1 MKSVQTVLAAGL
13 VLSMLLFPQLALAEE
28 VPEYSIKPI
37 PESGFYNRT
46 IQVWATVDQGGQ
58 YYVCWDARSLASA
71 VVTIDASASG
81 NFSASFA
88 VPEANRGE
96 HTLYLTDDQ
105 FGELAEAA
113 FSVDPTT
120 WLNPRR
126 GPVGTEVT
134 INGYGFTAN
143 EANIPIKFHGNQVKT
158 ATADAKG
165 SWEASYIITNIPAGD
180 YLFEVGPDREPGE
193 ECMMCMCFTVTPEIK
208 VTPASG
214 VSGQMI
220 AVNGTGFASN
230 EKAIKVVFDG
240 ETVKENISADANGSW
255 SVQIT
260 VPRRGTGTYIIDA
273 SGFSTW
279 GRDVPDVTFA
289 IETGVSVAPASAQ
302 VGDEI
307 TVTGSGFAA
316 WEGGVKVT
324 LDNRLLDTGTI
335 TVDRHG
341 SWEASFILPTSTY
354 GAHTVV
360 AYGDI
365 TKAADVKKA
374 TLNTMAK
381 IEVTPVEGSPGDSV
395 TVAGSGF
402 PSSQTLTV
410 TFANRPVQES
420 VRSLADGNLSITVTV
435 PANPAVKLL
444 VTATG
449 GGAQASADFA
459 VKAKVL
465 PTPQP
470 ISPEEDATLRSREIT
485 FEWGRITGSS
495 NITVTYALE
504 IIGPGGS
511 HRISDIE
518 ALSYQIP
525 RDEADEALP
534 KGDYSWRVKAVDEFG
549 NESLWSDP
557 IPFTV
562 SPIPSWV
569 WVIVGLVV
577 FTTLMVV
584 AYREGKFKVTE

>member
-1 MKSVQTVLAAGL
+1 MKSVQTVVTAGL
-13 VLSMLLFPQLALAEE
+13 LLLLLLFPQLALAEE

-71 VVTIDASASG
+71 VVRIDAPTSG

-88 VPEANRGE
+88 VPEAKRGE

-193 ECMMCMCFTVTPEIK
+193 ECIMCMCFTVTPEIS
-208 VTPASG
+208 VSPASG
-214 VSGQMI
+214 VAGQI
-220 AVNGTGFASN
+220 IDISGTGFASN

-240 ETVKENISADANGSW
+240 ETAKENISADANGSW

-279 GRDVPDVTFA
+279 ARDVPDVTFT

-316 WEGGVKVT
+316 WEGGIKVT
-324 LDNRLLDTGTI
+324 LDNKLLDTGAI

-341 SWEASFILPTSTY
+341 SWEAPFILPTSTY
-354 GAHTVV
+354 GPHTVV

-365 TKAADVKKA
+365 TEAADVKQA
-374 TLNTMAK
+374 TLNTVAR

-402 PSSQTLTV
+402 PSRQALTL
-410 TFANRPVQES
+410 TFANRAVPES
-420 VRSLADGNLSITVTV
+420 VRSLANGSVSAIVTV
-435 PANPAVKLL
+435 PASPVGTLL

-449 GGAQASADFA
+449 GGAQASDDFTVIA
-459 VKAKVL
+459 RVL

-470 ISPEEDATLRSREIT
+470 MSPEEGTTLRSRDIT
-485 FEWGRITGSS
+485 FEWGRITGS
-495 NITVTYALE
+495 NITITYTLE

-511 HRISDIE
+511 QRFSDVE

-525 RDEADEALP
+525 KDEALP
-534 KGDYSWRVKAVDEFG
+534 KGEYEWKVKAIDEFG

-562 SPIPSWV
+562 SPIPTWV

-577 FTTLMVV
+577 LTTLMVV
-584 AYREGKFKVTE
+584 AYREGKFKVIE

>member
-1 MKSVQTVLAAGL
+1 MKSVQTVITAGL
-13 VLSMLLFPQLALAEE
+13 FLSMLLMPQLALAEE
-28 VPEYSIKPI
+28 VPEYSIIPI
-37 PESGFYNRT
+37 PASGFYNRT
-46 IQVWATVDQGGQ
+46 ITVWATVDQGSQ

-71 VVTIDASASG
+71 VVRIDAPDAG
-81 NFSASFA
+81 NFSASFG
-88 VPEANRGE
+88 VPEATRGE

-105 FGELAEAA
+105 FGKLAEAA

-143 EANIPIKFHGNQVKT
+143 EPNIPIKFHGNQVKT

-165 SWEASYIITNIPAGD
+165 SWEASYIITDIPAGD
-180 YLFEVGPDREPGE
+180 YLFEVGPDREPDE
-193 ECMMCMCFTVTPEIK
+193 ECVMCMCFTVTPEIS
-208 VTPASG
+208 VSPASG
-214 VSGQMI
+214 VAGQI
-220 AVNGTGFASN
+220 IDVSGTGFASN

-240 ETVKENISADANGSW
+240 EIAEEDISADANGSW
-255 SVQIT
+255 STKIT
-260 VPRRGTGTYIIDA
+260 VPRRRTGTYIIDG

-279 GRDVPDVTFA
+279 GRDVPDVTFT

-316 WEGGVKVT
+316 WEGGIEVT
-324 LDNRLLDTGTI
+324 LDNELLDTGTI

-341 SWEASFILPTSTY
+341 SWEASFVLPTSTY
-354 GAHTVV
+354 GPHTVV

-365 TKAADVKKA
+365 TEAADVKQA

-395 TVAGSGF
+395 TLTGSGF
-402 PSSQTLTV
+402 PRNETLNV
-410 TFANRPVQES
+410 TFANRAVQET
-420 VRSLADGNLSITVTV
+420 VRALTDGNLSATVTV
-435 PANPAVKLL
+435 PANPAAKLL

-449 GGAQASADFA
+449 GGAQASDDFTVVA
-459 VKAKVL
+459 RVL

-470 ISPEEDATLRSREIT
+470 VSPEEGTTLRSREIT

-495 NITVTYALE
+495 ITITYTLE
-504 IIGPGGS
+504 VIGPGGS
-511 HRISDIE
+511 RTISDIE
-518 ALSYQIP
+518 VLSYQIP
-525 RDEADEALP
+525 KNEALP
-534 KGDYSWRVKAVDEFG
+534 KGEYTWRVKAIDGFG
-549 NESLWSDP
+549 NESLWSNP

-562 SPIPSWV
+562 SPVPTFV

-584 AYREGKFKVTE
+584 AYREGKFKVIE

>member
-1 MKSVQTVLAAGL
+1 MKSVQTVIIAGL
-13 VLSMLLFPQLALAEE
+13 LLSMLLPQLALAEE

-46 IQVWATVDQGGQ
+46 IKVWATVDQGGQ

-71 VVTIDASASG
+71 VVTIDAPASG

-88 VPEANRGE
+88 VPEAKRGE

-134 INGYGFTAN
+134 INGHGFTAN

-180 YLFEVGPDREPGE
+180 YLFEVGPDREPDE
-193 ECMMCMCFTVTPEIK
+193 ECVMCMCFTVTPEIS
-208 VTPASG
+208 VSPASG
-214 VSGQMI
+214 VAGQI
-220 AVNGTGFASN
+220 IDVSGTGFASN

-240 ETVKENISADANGSW
+240 EIAEEDISADANGSW
-255 SVQIT
+255 SAKIT
-260 VPRRGTGTYIIDA
+260 VPRRRTGTYIIDG

-279 GRDVPDVTFA
+279 GRDVPDVTFT

-316 WEGGVKVT
+316 WEGGIEVT
-324 LDNRLLDTGTI
+324 LDNELLDTGTI

-341 SWEASFILPTSTY
+341 SWEASFVLPTSTY
-354 GAHTVV
+354 GPHTVV

-365 TKAADVKKA
+365 TEAADVKQA

-395 TVAGSGF
+395 TLTGSGF
-402 PSSQTLTV
+402 PRNETLTV
-410 TFANRPVQES
+410 TFANHEVQET
-420 VRSLADGNLSITVTV
+420 VQSLTNGNLSATVTV
-435 PANPAVKLL
+435 PANPAVELL

-449 GGAQASADFA
+449 GGAQASDDFT
-459 VKAKVL
+459 VVAKVL

-470 ISPEEDATLRSREIT
+470 ISPEEGKTLRSRNVT
-485 FEWGRITGSS
+485 FEWGRIMGSGK
-495 NITVTYALE
+495 ITVTYELE

-511 HRISDIE
+511 HRFSDIE
-518 ALSYQIP
+518 ALSYQMP
-525 RDEADEALP
+525 GDEALRR
-534 KGDYSWRVKAVDEFG
+534 GDHTWQVRAIDEFG
-549 NESLWSDP
+549 NESLWSNP
-557 IPFTV
+557 TPFTV
-562 SPIPSWV
+562 SPIPTFV
-569 WVIVGLVV
+569 WVIIGLVV

-584 AYREGKFKVTE
+584 AYREGKFKVIE

>member
-1 MKSVQTVLAAGL
+1 MTSVQTMVTAGL
-13 VLSMLLFPQLALAEE
+13 LLSMLLLPQLTLAEE

-37 PESGFYNRT
+37 PESGFYDRT
-46 IQVWATVDQGGQ
+46 IEVWATVDQGGQ

-71 VVTIDASASG
+71 VVTIDAPASG

-88 VPEANRGE
+88 VPEAKRGE

-113 FSVDPTT
+113 FTVDPTT
-120 WLNPRR
+120 CLNPRS

-134 INGYGFTAN
+134 ICGYGFTAN

-180 YLFEVGPDREPGE
+180 YLFEVGPDREPDE

-220 AVNGTGFASN
+220 AVSGTGFASN

-240 ETVKENISADANGSW
+240 EIAEEDISADANGSW
-255 SVQIT
+255 SAEIT
-260 VPRRGTGTYIIDA
+260 VPRRGSGPYIIDA

-279 GRDVPDVTFA
+279 GRDVPDVTFT
-289 IETGVSVAPASAQ
+289 IGTGVSVAPASAQ
-302 VGDEI
+302 VGAEI

-316 WEGGVKVT
+316 WEGGIEVT
-324 LDNRLLDTGTI
+324 LDNELLDTDTI

-341 SWEASFILPTSTY
+341 SWEASFVLPTSTY
-354 GAHTVV
+354 GPHTVV

-365 TKAADVKKA
+365 TEAADVKQA
-374 TLNTMAK
+374 TLSTQAK
-381 IEVTPVEGSPGDSV
+381 IEITPLEGSPGDSV

-402 PSSQTLTV
+402 PSRQALTV
-410 TFANRPVQES
+410 TFANRDVRES
-420 VRSLADGNLSITVTV
+420 VRSLANGDVSAIVTV
-435 PANPAVKLL
+435 PASPAGELL

-449 GGAQASADFA
+449 GGAQASDDFT
-459 VKAKVL
+459 VKAKIL

-470 ISPEEDATLRSREIT
+470 ISPEEGTTLRSREIT
-485 FEWGRITGSS
+485 FEWGRITGS
-495 NITVTYALE
+495 NITITYTLE
-504 IIGPGGS
+504 IIGPDGS
-511 HRISDIE
+511 QRFSDIE
-518 ALSYQIP
+518 ALSYQS
-525 RDEADEALP
+525 RDEEALP
-534 KGDYSWRVKAVDEFG
+534 KGDYSWRVKAIDEFG
-549 NESLWSDP
+549 NESLWSNP

-562 SPIPSWV
+562 SPIPTFV
-569 WVIVGLVV
+569 WVIIGLVV
-577 FTTLMVV
+577 LTTLMVV
-584 AYREGKFKVTE
+584 AYREGKFKVIE

>member
-88 VPEANRGE
+88 VPEARRGE

-279 GRDVPDVTFA
+279 GRDVPDVTFT

-420 VRSLADGNLSITVTV
+420 VRSLADGNLSTTVTV

-470 ISPEEDATLRSREIT
+470 ISPEEDKTLRSRDIT

-495 NITVTYALE
+495 NITVTFALE

-549 NESLWSDP
+549 NESLWSNP

-562 SPIPSWV
+562 SPIPTFV
-569 WVIVGLVV
+569 WVIIGLVV

-584 AYREGKFKVTE
+584 AYREGKFKVIE

>member
-71 VVTIDASASG
+71 VVRIDASASG

-88 VPEANRGE
+88 VPEAKRGE

-220 AVNGTGFASN
+220 AVSGTGFASN

-260 VPRRGTGTYIIDA
+260 VPRRRSGTYIIDA

-279 GRDVPDVTFA
+279 GRDVPDVTFT

-354 GAHTVV
+354 GAHSIG
-360 AYGDI
+360 AYGAT

-374 TLNTMAK
+374 TLNTLARLA
-381 IEVTPVEGSPGDSV
+381 VAPVEASPGDSV
-395 TVAGSGF
+395 TLTGNGF
-402 PSSQTLTV
+402 PANQTLTV

-420 VRSLADGNLSITVTV
+420 VRSLADGNLSTTVTV

-470 ISPEEDATLRSREIT
+470 ISPEEDATLRSRDIT

-495 NITVTYALE
+495 ITITYTLE

-511 HRISDIE
+511 QRFSDIE
-518 ALSYQIP
+518 ALSYQL
-525 RDEADEALP
+525 RDEEALP
-534 KGDYSWRVKAVDEFG
+534 KGEYSWQVKAIDEFG
-549 NESLWSDP
+549 NESLWSNP
-557 IPFTV
+557 TPFTV
-562 SPIPSWV
+562 SPIPTFV
-569 WVIVGLVV
+569 WVIIGLVV

-584 AYREGKFKVTE
+584 AYREGKFKVIE

>member
-88 VPEANRGE
+88 VPEAKRGE

-255 SVQIT
+255 SVQVT

-279 GRDVPDVTFA
+279 GRDVPDVTFT
-289 IETGVSVAPASAQ
+289 IETGVSVAPASVQ

-307 TVTGSGFAA
+307 TVTGSGFAP

-420 VRSLADGNLSITVTV
+420 VRSLADGNLSTTVTV

-470 ISPEEDATLRSREIT
+470 ISPEEDKTLRSRDIT

>member
-1 MKSVQTVLAAGL
+1 MKSVQTVIIAGL
-13 VLSMLLFPQLALAEE
+13 LLSMLLLPQLTLAEE

-37 PESGFYNRT
+37 PASGFYNRT
-46 IQVWATVDQGGQ
+46 ITVWATVDQGGQ

-71 VVTIDASASG
+71 VVRIDAPASG

-88 VPEANRGE
+88 VPEAKRGE

-126 GPVGTEVT
+126 GAVGTEVT

-158 ATADAKG
+158 ATADTKG

-180 YLFEVGPDREPGE
+180 YLFEVGPDREPDE

-220 AVNGTGFASN
+220 AVSGTGFASN

-255 SVQIT
+255 TTKVPI
-260 VPRRGTGTYIIDA
+260 PRRASGTYVIDA

-279 GRDVPDVTFA
+279 GRDVPDVTFT
-289 IETGVSVAPASAQ
+289 IGTGVWVEPAEAQ

-307 TVTGSGFAA
+307 TLTGSGFAP
-316 WEGGVKVT
+316 WEEGIKVT
-324 LDNRLLDTGTI
+324 FDDRLLDTGTI
-335 TVDRHG
+335 AVDRHG
-341 SWEASFILPTSTY
+341 SWEASFVLPTSVY
-354 GAHTVV
+354 GAHDIG
-360 AYGDI
+360 AYGA
-365 TKAADVKKA
+365 TTQAADVKKA
-374 TLNTMAK
+374 TLNTK
-381 IEVTPVEGSPGDSV
+381 PRLEVNPGAASPGDSV

-402 PSSQTLTV
+402 PSRQALTV
-410 TFANRPVQES
+410 TFANRAVPES
-420 VRSLADGNLSITVTV
+420 VRSLADGNLSAIVTV
-435 PANPAVKLL
+435 PASPAGELL
-444 VTATG
+444 VTATA
-449 GGAQASADFA
+449 GGAEASDGFT

-470 ISPEEDATLRSREIT
+470 ISPEEGTTLRSREIT
-485 FEWGRITGSS
+485 LEWGRITGS
-495 NITVTYALE
+495 NITITYTLQ

-511 HRISDIE
+511 QTFSDIE

-525 RDEADEALP
+525 KDEALP
-534 KGDYSWRVKAVDEFG
+534 KGDYSWRVKAIDEFG
-549 NESLWSDP
+549 NESGWSNP

-562 SPIPSWV
+562 SPIPTFV

-577 FTTLMVV
+577 LTTLMVV
-584 AYREGKFKVTE
+584 AYREGKFKVIE